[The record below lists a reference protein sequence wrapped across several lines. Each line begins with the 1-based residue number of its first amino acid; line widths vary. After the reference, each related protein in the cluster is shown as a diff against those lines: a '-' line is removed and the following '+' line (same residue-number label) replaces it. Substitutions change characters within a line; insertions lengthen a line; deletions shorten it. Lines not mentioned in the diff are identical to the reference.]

1 MGLVEKTLESPLDS
15 KEIKPVSPKGN
26 QLWIFTGRTAAE
38 AEAPILW
45 PPDAKSWLTGKDP
58 DAGKDWRQEE
68 KGTTEDEIDRMASL
82 TQWTWAWASS
92 GRWWWT
98 GKPGVLQSM
107 GLQNQAQLSNWTTMG
122 LVAPRH
128 VGSSWIR
135 DRTDWQVS
143 CIGRQFLYHWA
154 TREAPH
160 KFYSLFSC
168 LCFPCE
174 FHICGFNQPGIM
186 RSCSICWKKIHM

>member
-26 QLWIFTGRTAAE
+26 QPWIFTGRTAAE

-58 DAGKDWRQEE
+58 DDGKDWRQEE

-98 GKPGVLQSM
+98 GKPGVLQSGGYKESDM
-107 GLQNQAQLSNWTTMG
+107 TERLYNRWADDTTLMAESEEELKSPLMKMKEETEKVGLKLNIQKMKTTASG
-122 LVAPRH
+122 PIT
-128 VGSSWIR
+128 SW
-135 DRTDWQVS
+135 
-143 CIGRQFLYHWA
+143 
-154 TREAPH
+154 
-160 KFYSLFSC
+160 
-168 LCFPCE
+168 
-174 FHICGFNQPGIM
+174 
-186 RSCSICWKKIHM
+186 